1 MKFVI
6 AALFGFI
13 ANTQASTFLPD
24 EYFSSDP
31 NVISLVDKAVSAKKP
46 SPPPKKKSQSQLLI
60 DAQKAILKEK
70 LKAKTPKELRAE
82 ERAR

>member
-6 AALFGFI
+6 VALFGLI

-31 NVISLVDKAVSAKKP
+31 NVISLVDKAVASKK
-46 SPPPKKKSQSQLLI
+46 SGPPPQKKTKNQALI
-60 DAQKAILKEK
+60 DA
-70 LKAKTPKELRAE
+70 
-82 ERAR
+82 